1 MDKFILILGLILSCL
16 NCCEKVNNT
25 TEIVET
31 NIYNSILDTINTSK
45 YNASENIIIL
55 VDYNIPSNQDR
66 LFIFDLKNKS
76 LLYSCWCAHGFG
88 GGSTNTSPK
97 FSNEIGSNCSSLGLF
112 LIDRWEGIG
121 VTYGYPY
128 HSVEGLSITNSNARK
143 RQILIHPWHSVTKDN
158 SSQIKTPM
166 KCDYRS
172 AGCFTVTDS
181 GYKTI
186 HNYIINE
193 PKKILLYSFYNYE
206 NKIN

>member
-1 MDKFILILGLILSCL
+1 MNKLVLILGLILSCL
-16 NCCEKVNNT
+16 NSCKKIISQE
-25 TEIVET
+25 EIV
-31 NIYNSILDTINTSK
+31 NQNSFYECILDTIDTSK

-55 VDYNIPSNQDR
+55 VDYSIPSNQDR
-66 LFIFDLKNKS
+66 MFVYNLKTKE

-181 GYKTI
+181 SYNI
-186 HNYIINE
+186 LHNYIKSE
-193 PKKILLYSFYNYE
+193 TKQILLYSFY
-206 NKIN
+206 KL